1 MLKIDKQKVQ
11 LSIYKDGDKIFGEL
25 FFNNY
30 SLNKETEFN
39 IDITPFENRTLE
51 CVLCGK
57 ELFYKEKLI
66 KVYDNVFKKNS
77 ILNLT
82 VEDGVGRIC
91 IGDYVLDAFES
102 DLNRRNYKVNVQN
115 DENYTIV
122 RYANLHQHTENSL
135 LDGIVRI
142 LELAEK
148 SEYACAITDHGN
160 MFGWFDMLNA
170 FNKQSKKAIIGEEFY
185 LETLGGPRLILPKD
199 LKATDEEELM
209 FDNTKQQN
217 PDGLNG
223 EHLIV
228 LAKDN
233 DGIKNLFWLS
243 SQASNH
249 FYRKPHITFE
259 ELKSHSKG
267 LIVCSACIASGLNQF
282 IKEYLKAKE
291 FPTVKEWIENY
302 GELFYLD
309 PAFEETDNIET
320 NVYIYNHKKSREWI
334 DWFLNVFKD
343 DFYLEFQDHHFPLE
357 NAIMDEMV
365 RIRNNEYPNIK
376 IVATCDAHYL
386 NKEDAYVHELF
397 LCNQTKRIID
407 DPKHMKF
414 SGDGYYVHTSKE
426 MLELFPIE
434 YLDNTLEIEEKIHYE
449 PLNKGYHLPHFPL
462 PEGFKDDNEYFKFL
476 VNKTFKEKFPDKFK
490 NPIYRERIKT
500 EGKTIQSMGWASYF
514 LIVMDFIKWAEDNN
528 VKDRWQEYFPNKK
541 LEEVPQEL
549 LKDYKI
555 YCGSGR
561 GSGAGSLINACLGI
575 TKVDPILYDLSF
587 ERFLNPDRIS
597 MPDIDTDIEDSQ
609 RGKVLDYV
617 RFKYGYD
624 KVANIITFGTCA
636 AKNSIKTI
644 NRVLGYSVANGE
656 AITKLI
662 PEKPGMKIK
671 TALENADFKRLYDT
685 NADAKKIVDLAL
697 RIEGLKTSQSIHP
710 CFIAG
715 TKILTNKGEKPI
727 EEITTEDTVL
737 THTGEFHRVI
747 KTMSRKAFDDTY
759 IIEAEDKEPVIC
771 TYNHPFYSITDN
783 SEQPEWIE
791 VKDLKAGVHYV
802 GIPIRSEAYRNDK
815 GRKVNKCYYKWSP
828 VLSVRKL
835 EAKEREVFNL
845 EVEKDHSYI
854 ANHIAVHNCASLIT
868 DEAIT
873 TYMPKVQMEDPETK
887 EKVWV
892 TQMEGPTC
900 EELGCLKMD
909 FLGLRTLGY
918 VHETIENIK
927 QNTGKDIDYDN
938 IPLDDMKVYQYLY
951 EGNTPSVFQC
961 ESDMF
966 TTVIKKTLKD
976 YKTAKGDEC
985 FDRLVAMN
993 ALVRPGSNVFIDD
1006 FADRILHPEKIEYL
1020 VPQLEPIL
1028 KNTYGIILYQEQTMR
1043 ITRDLAGFSAGQSD
1057 TIRKGLAKKKKYIID
1072 EYRDYFI
1079 HGNKKKKIKGCVEN
1093 GISEKKATELWDI
1106 MAMAASYSFN
1116 KSHAVAYSM
1125 HSIRTAWLSYYY
1137 PYEYMTAVLNS
1148 FSSDTERLAKYLDV
1162 ARKKRMNILPPSV
1175 NNSKEK
1181 FTTDGKNIQVG
1192 ISGIKGINAIA
1203 SDIIDER
1210 TKNGLYS
1217 DLHEFV
1223 NRMMVY
1229 KNFSK
1234 RTLVSLIYA
1243 GMLDGWC
1250 GSRLNKLNQIDV
1262 ITTYIKKTKDYQ
1274 KKLTDGKTHRNLQE
1288 PILELLEDTVEMD
1301 KLELLIKEKEYTGM
1315 YISGNPMDLFKS
1327 YIGKC
1332 PDCSTVNETSSVV
1345 CGIVQDV
1352 QKKVSKK
1359 GTSFYTFK
1367 LENNG
1372 TISGILNSKNG
1383 TVEDGEVVK
1392 LEGKISKNE
1401 FGINISVNNIENLAE
1416 TKKIQENRE
1425 TVYVNI
1431 PDTETARA
1439 FMNIKFDKGNK
1450 RLIAVYKGKERL
1462 YENISIGLDMSEKI
1476 KNLVG
1481 QRNINFKR

>member
-1 MLKIDKQKVQ
+1 MLKIDKQKVK
-11 LSIYKDGDKIFGEL
+11 LSIFKDGEKVFGEL
-25 FFNNY
+25 FFNDY
-30 SLNKETEFN
+30 SLNKEAEFN
-39 IDITPFENRTLE
+39 IDITPYENQTLE

-57 ELFYKEKLI
+57 ELFYHDKLI
-66 KVYDNVFKKNS
+66 KTYTNVFKKNS
-77 ILNLT
+77 ILNLI
-82 VEDGVGRIC
+82 VEDGIGRIC
-91 IGDYVLDAFES
+91 IGDYVLDAFETG
-102 DLNRRNYKVNVQN
+102 LNRINYKVNVQS
-115 DENYTIV
+115 DENYTVV

-142 LELAEK
+142 PELAEK

-170 FNKQSKKAIIGEEFY
+170 FNKQGKKAIIGEEFY

-199 LKATDEEELM
+199 LKTTDEEELM

-291 FPTVKEWIENY
+291 FPTVKEWVENY

-320 NVYIYNHKKSREWI
+320 NIYIYNHKKSREWI
-334 DWFLNVFKD
+334 NWFLDVFKE

-365 RIRNNEYPNIK
+365 RIRNNEYPNVK

-397 LCNQTKRIID
+397 LCNQTKRTID

-426 MLELFPIE
+426 MLELFPVE
-434 YLDNTLEIEEKIHYE
+434 YLDNTLEIEEKIHYK

-514 LIVMDFIKWAEDNN
+514 LIVMDFIKWAEDDN
-528 VKDRWQEYFPNKK
+528 VKEHWQEYFPNKK
-541 LEEVPQEL
+541 LEEIPQEL

-587 ERFLNPDRIS
+587 ERFLNPDRVS

-685 NADAKKIVDLAL
+685 NADVKKIVDLAL

-710 CFIAG
+710 C
-715 TKILTNKGEKPI
+715 
-727 EEITTEDTVL
+727 
-737 THTGEFHRVI
+737 
-747 KTMSRKAFDDTY
+747 
-759 IIEAEDKEPVIC
+759 
-771 TYNHPFYSITDN
+771 
-783 SEQPEWIE
+783 
-791 VKDLKAGVHYV
+791 
-802 GIPIRSEAYRNDK
+802 
-815 GRKVNKCYYKWSP
+815 
-828 VLSVRKL
+828 
-835 EAKEREVFNL
+835 
-845 EVEKDHSYI
+845 
-854 ANHIAVHNCASLIT
+854 ASLIT
-868 DEAIT
+868 DEEIT

-1006 FADRILHPEKIEYL
+1006 FAERILHPEKIEYL

-1028 KNTYGIILYQEQTMR
+1028 KTTYGIILYQEQTMR
-1043 ITRDLAGFSAGQSD
+1043 ITKDLAGFSSGQ
-1057 TIRKGLAKKKKYIID
+1057 A
-1072 EYRDYFI
+1072 
-1079 HGNKKKKIKGCVEN
+1079 
-1093 GISEKKATELWDI
+1093 
-1106 MAMAASYSFN
+1106 
-1116 KSHAVAYSM
+1116 
-1125 HSIRTAWLSYYY
+1125 
-1137 PYEYMTAVLNS
+1137 
-1148 FSSDTERLAKYLDV
+1148 
-1162 ARKKRMNILPPSV
+1162 
-1175 NNSKEK
+1175 
-1181 FTTDGKNIQVG
+1181 
-1192 ISGIKGINAIA
+1192 
-1203 SDIIDER
+1203 
-1210 TKNGLYS
+1210 
-1217 DLHEFV
+1217 
-1223 NRMMVY
+1223 
-1229 KNFSK
+1229 
-1234 RTLVSLIYA
+1234 
-1243 GMLDGWC
+1243 
-1250 GSRLNKLNQIDV
+1250 
-1262 ITTYIKKTKDYQ
+1262 
-1274 KKLTDGKTHRNLQE
+1274 
-1288 PILELLEDTVEMD
+1288 DTVRKAM
-1301 KLELLIKEKEYTGM
+1301 G
-1315 YISGNPMDLFKS
+1315 
-1327 YIGKC
+1327 
-1332 PDCSTVNETSSVV
+1332 
-1345 CGIVQDV
+1345 
-1352 QKKVSKK
+1352 
-1359 GTSFYTFK
+1359 
-1367 LENNG
+1367 
-1372 TISGILNSKNG
+1372 
-1383 TVEDGEVVK
+1383 
-1392 LEGKISKNE
+1392 
-1401 FGINISVNNIENLAE
+1401 
-1416 TKKIQENRE
+1416 
-1425 TVYVNI
+1425 
-1431 PDTETARA
+1431 
-1439 FMNIKFDKGNK
+1439 
-1450 RLIAVYKGKERL
+1450 
-1462 YENISIGLDMSEKI
+1462 
-1476 KNLVG
+1476 
-1481 QRNINFKR
+1481 

>member
-1 MLKIDKQKVQ
+1 M
-11 LSIYKDGDKIFGEL
+11 
-25 FFNNY
+25 
-30 SLNKETEFN
+30 
-39 IDITPFENRTLE
+39 
-51 CVLCGK
+51 
-57 ELFYKEKLI
+57 
-66 KVYDNVFKKNS
+66 
-77 ILNLT
+77 
-82 VEDGVGRIC
+82 
-91 IGDYVLDAFES
+91 
-102 DLNRRNYKVNVQN
+102 
-115 DENYTIV
+115 
-122 RYANLHQHTENSL
+122 
-135 LDGIVRI
+135 
-142 LELAEK
+142 
-148 SEYACAITDHGN
+148 
-160 MFGWFDMLNA
+160 
-170 FNKQSKKAIIGEEFY
+170 
-185 LETLGGPRLILPKD
+185 
-199 LKATDEEELM
+199 
-209 FDNTKQQN
+209 
-217 PDGLNG
+217 
-223 EHLIV
+223 
-228 LAKDN
+228 
-233 DGIKNLFWLS
+233 
-243 SQASNH
+243 
-249 FYRKPHITFE
+249 
-259 ELKSHSKG
+259 
-267 LIVCSACIASGLNQF
+267 CSACIASGLNQF

-334 DWFLNVFKD
+334 DWFLDVFKD

-397 LCNQTKRIID
+397 LCNQTKRTID

-426 MLELFPIE
+426 MLELFPVE

-514 LIVMDFIKWAEDNN
+514 LIVMDFIKWAEDDN
-528 VKDRWQEYFPNKK
+528 VKDHWQEYFPNKK
-541 LEEVPQEL
+541 LEEIPQEL

-561 GSGAGSLINACLGI
+561 GCVNPGTLIVSEKGLIPIEEIKIGDKVYTHTGKLQTVLDTYKYENNETLIGLRCASDDYGEDKNGNYGHIGNAYTKNHKIWAIKNENAKNWQFKPEWIEAQDLKVGDFLIQPKINYEEDNLSRFDLSGRSFNTSSKQLVNIIRKSLYASGIPNHMFFEKGRYSVCIPEFINELNVTHDYIFTDGFVAKRITQISEEQSDYVYDIAVENDTSYMTSSFVAHNSGAGSLINACLGI

-644 NRVLGYSVANGE
+644 NRVLGYNVANGE

-671 TALENADFKRLYDT
+671 TALENVDFKRLYDT

-710 CFIAG
+710 C
-715 TKILTNKGEKPI
+715 
-727 EEITTEDTVL
+727 
-737 THTGEFHRVI
+737 
-747 KTMSRKAFDDTY
+747 
-759 IIEAEDKEPVIC
+759 
-771 TYNHPFYSITDN
+771 
-783 SEQPEWIE
+783 
-791 VKDLKAGVHYV
+791 
-802 GIPIRSEAYRNDK
+802 
-815 GRKVNKCYYKWSP
+815 
-828 VLSVRKL
+828 
-835 EAKEREVFNL
+835 
-845 EVEKDHSYI
+845 
-854 ANHIAVHNCASLIT
+854 ASLIT
-868 DEAIT
+868 DETIT

-927 QNTGKDIDYDN
+927 QNTGKNVDYDN

-1006 FADRILHPEKIEYL
+1006 FAERILHPEKIEYL

-1043 ITRDLAGFSAGQSD
+1043 ITRDLAGFSAGAAD
-1057 TIRKGLAKKKKYIID
+1057 TVRKAMGKKKKYLMD
-1072 EYRDYFI
+1072 EYREYFI

-1093 GISEKKATELWDI
+1093 GISEKKASELWDI
-1106 MAMAASYSFN
+1106 MAMASSYSFN

-1162 ARKKRMNILPPSV
+1162 ARKKGMNILPPSV

-1210 TKNGLYS
+1210 AKNGLYS

-1288 PILELLEDTVEMD
+1288 PILELSEDITEMD

-1327 YIGKC
+1327 LTGKC
-1332 PDCSTVNETSSVV
+1332 PDCSHLNETSSAV
-1345 CGIVQDV
+1345 CGIIQEAE
-1352 QKKVSKK
+1352 KKVSKK
-1359 GTSFYTFK
+1359 GTSFFTFK

-1372 TISGILNSKNG
+1372 TISGILNTKNG
-1383 TVEDGEVVK
+1383 TIYDGEVVK

-1401 FGINISVNNIENLAE
+1401 FGTNISVNVVENLTE
-1416 TKKIQENRE
+1416 TRQARENSKII
-1425 TVYVNI
+1425 YVNI
-1431 PDTETARA
+1431 PNKETAIE
-1439 FMNIKFDKGNK
+1439 FKKLKFDEGDKKLVATYKNK
-1450 RLIAVYKGKERL
+1450 DRL
-1462 YENISIGLDMSEKI
+1462 YENISLGLDTAEKIIGL
-1476 KNLVG
+1476 VG
-1481 QRNINFKR
+1481 NKNINFK